1 MVAREPKGVAGT
13 MNGCASD
20 EKVDEDDWISVK
32 RLATVRGVSH
42 QAVSKRVAF
51 FVGRG
56 LLQARRCGKEKLVHK
71 PTFDALATASHDPA
85 QDLRLRHVKGDPQ
98 RATGE
103 SIEAASAPG
112 DDWGEPTAPLGRR
125 GQSAYDDA
133 STREKNAKAAMAEME
148 LARRRAELVP
158 ACELADAALKVA
170 TTIAQHVAALKQ
182 ISGKLYA
189 AAQAGGE
196 DAVRLILSEEIDRVT
211 EAIRQALMS
220 LANEDADESPEARQ
234 N

>member
-1 MVAREPKGVAGT
+1 

-20 EKVDEDDWISVK
+20 RKTEEADWVPMK
-32 RLATVRGVSH
+32 RLAELRGVSQ
-42 QAVSKRVAF
+42 QAVSKRVAGF
-51 FVGRG
+51 MARG
-56 LLQARRCGKEKLVHK
+56 LLEPRRVGKEKLVHL
-71 PTFDALATASHDPA
+71 PTFDSLAAASHDPA
-85 QDLRLRHVKGDPQ
+85 QDLRLRHAKGDPQ

-112 DDWGEPTAPLGRR
+112 DDRGEPTASLGRR

-133 STREKNAKAAMAEME
+133 STREKNAKAAMVEME

-211 EAIRQALMS
+211 EAIREGLLT
-220 LANEDADESPEARQ
+220 LANEDDSEPRTPQ
-234 N
+234 PN